1 MGKVLTFKDFSK
13 SNHVGAALEG
23 HTPDTDLKH
32 YMFFQN
38 LMTIKHYLEEIMSMD
53 KKKVDELLSNGH
65 DWAVDHL
72 STSTDDIAEVTN
84 WLRGEIEMGGGSE
97 ETGMDFLAKFN
108 LDTEKGEIIDTET
121 GEVVSR
127 GSDDD
132 KTELDMIDDEKDNDE
147 DEKEDEGEGEEGDE
161 E

>member
-1 MGKVLTFKDFSK
+1 MGKVLTFEDFSK
-13 SNHVGAALEG
+13 SNHVGVTLEG
-23 HTPDTDLKH
+23 HTPDSDIKH

-38 LMTIKHYLEEIMSMD
+38 LTTIKHYLEEIMSMD
-53 KKKVDELLSNGH
+53 KKKIDELLSDGH

-84 WLRGEIEMGGGSE
+84 WLRGEIEMGGDSGE
-97 ETGMDFLAKFN
+97 IGTDFLAKFN
-108 LDTEKGEIIDTET
+108 LDTQTGDIIDTET
-121 GEVVSR
+121 EEIVSK
-127 GSDDD
+127 GSDN
-132 KTELDMIDDEKDNDE
+132 KTELDMIDDEKDDDE

>member
-13 SNHVGAALEG
+13 SNHVGVTLEG

-53 KKKVDELLSNGH
+53 KKKIDELLSNGH

-84 WLRGEIEMGGGSE
+84 WLRGEIEMGGDSE
-97 ETGMDFLAKFN
+97 EVGTDFLAKFN
-108 LDTEKGEIIDTET
+108 LDTQTGDIIDTET
-121 GEVVSR
+121 DKIVFK

-132 KTELDMIDDEKDNDE
+132 KTELDMIDDEKEDDE